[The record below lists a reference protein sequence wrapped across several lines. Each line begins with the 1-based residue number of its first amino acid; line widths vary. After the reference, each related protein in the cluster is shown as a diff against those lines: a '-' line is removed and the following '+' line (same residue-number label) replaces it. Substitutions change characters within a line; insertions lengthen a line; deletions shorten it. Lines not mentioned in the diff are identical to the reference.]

1 MVALL
6 ANQVGFEKRGGCM
19 SPTLIRWGGV
29 AAMLGGLLWRV
40 AAIITASKPR
50 GCIGSAEWDV
60 LAMRDTSDVAPLLL
74 LALLLSAMGLAGMFI
89 RARNTGRLDRW
100 GQIGVALC
108 AAGVALLVLG
118 MGLNAISEVF
128 WALVPLGGLALV
140 IGLALA
146 GIAAL
151 GGGAACHRLVGDAWV
166 QRPERPGVDGYT
178 VRDRVASGRVC
189 PVVGLGGYASAT
201 LACSL
206 SFREARLSETGLPRI
221 TALGSWVDTVVAYVS
236 ESPRQGTKKE
246 AGLDFW
252 IMCRRGC
259 QPGRMIMCHPYY

>member
-1 MVALL
+1 MDSSGHHHRLQAPGLYRTRRVRRNGDERHLRRYSFVVACSDAQCCRLSGNGYPRL
-6 ANQVGFEKRGGCM
+6 EHYAPRSVGASKRG
-19 SPTLIRWGGV
+19 TLCGWCDAAGPGHGAERDLRGLLGIGTFGRLSFGHRFSAGGHCCASNGGV
-29 AAMLGGLLWRV
+29 
-40 AAIITASKPR
+40 
-50 GCIGSAEWDV
+50 
-60 LAMRDTSDVAPLLL
+60 
-74 LALLLSAMGLAGMFI
+74 
-89 RARNTGRLDRW
+89 
-100 GQIGVALC
+100 
-108 AAGVALLVLG
+108 
-118 MGLNAISEVF
+118 
-128 WALVPLGGLALV
+128 
-140 IGLALA
+140 
-146 GIAAL
+146 AAL

-178 VRDRVASGRVC
+178 VRDRVANGRVC

-259 QPGRMIMCHPYY
+259 QPGRMIMCHPYYPYLRSAKH